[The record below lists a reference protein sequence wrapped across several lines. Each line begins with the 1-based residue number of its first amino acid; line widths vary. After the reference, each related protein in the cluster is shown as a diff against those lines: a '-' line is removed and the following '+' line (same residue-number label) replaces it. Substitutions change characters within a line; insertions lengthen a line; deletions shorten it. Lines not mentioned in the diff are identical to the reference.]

1 MAAGRWVACIWT
13 VKSIAWCV
21 EQRSPF
27 IYIFTILMYAQVF
40 VIRWRHFAID
50 LFFLTIYSRFFF
62 HNFFRR
68 LLMFF
73 LNLLISCSMKFWF
86 SFFFQVLHKIQN
98 IKNIQNM
105 YNKNRMY
112 KWHKIIDCVPLSD
125 QTEMWCSNENR
136 FDCDFLFSG
145 TFSHQL
151 CIYAELRLFKL
162 RTQQQNTPNNNTE

>member
-1 MAAGRWVACIWT
+1 
-13 VKSIAWCV
+13 
-21 EQRSPF
+21 
-27 IYIFTILMYAQVF
+27 
-40 VIRWRHFAID
+40 
-50 LFFLTIYSRFFF
+50 
-62 HNFFRR
+62 
-68 LLMFF
+68 
-73 LNLLISCSMKFWF
+73 
-86 SFFFQVLHKIQN
+86 
-98 IKNIQNM
+98 M